1 MIFFI
6 LTLHFGF
13 LLINEITIL
22 LDIVSR
28 LQINN
33 FLVDVRRHIDDQ
45 RSMID
50 WKLKCDPA
58 NRKCRIRDYF
68 FVVQAQDLY

>member
-50 WKLKCDPA
+50 WILKCPP
-58 NRKCRIRDYF
+58 
-68 FVVQAQDLY
+68 